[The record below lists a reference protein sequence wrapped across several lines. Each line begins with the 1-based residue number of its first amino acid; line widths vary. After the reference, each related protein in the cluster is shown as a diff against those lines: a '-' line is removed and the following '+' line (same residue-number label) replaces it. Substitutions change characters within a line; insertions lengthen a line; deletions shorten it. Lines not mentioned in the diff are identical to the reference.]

1 MDTRKQSPSIMPF
14 VFCGDLLFCF
24 VILPAMISANR
35 QNSSVE
41 LRQSGKAAA
50 DAMGRPEPQT
60 PEQSKNALRQRI
72 QQLDRQIDQHP
83 GKDSDWNDQDFHK

>member
-14 VFCGDLLFCF
+14 VFCGALLFCF

-41 LRQSGKAAA
+41 LRQAGKAAA

-83 GKDSDWNDQDFHK
+83 GKDSDWND